1 MSLLRDLSDLMA
13 TAPDAEQR
21 ATLDSVSA
29 AVDASEWYR
38 ALELIDAVPT
48 GFTSWH
54 DRVSQARDRIQA
66 SEFEETRGFVG
77 EDD

>member
-13 TAPDAEQR
+13 TAPDAGQR

-29 AVDASEWYR
+29 AVDARDWYR
-38 ALELIDAVPT
+38 ALDLIDAVPT

-54 DRVSQARDRIQA
+54 ERVTQTRDRIQA
-66 SEFEETRGFVG
+66 CEFEENRGFVG